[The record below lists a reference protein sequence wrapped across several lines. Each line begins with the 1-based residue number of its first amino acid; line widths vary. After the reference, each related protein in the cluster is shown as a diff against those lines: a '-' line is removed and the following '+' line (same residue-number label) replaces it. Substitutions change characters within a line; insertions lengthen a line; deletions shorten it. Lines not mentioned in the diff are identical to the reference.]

1 MYAAKSFVI
10 ALALVKK
17 QVTADQASDAAQVEV
32 RSQIEQWGEVED
44 CQLPL
49 SFFSLLTV
57 TQLTTWT
64 TKTSEELWVALL
76 ALWHS
81 YRRCMDVYHSAE

>member
-1 MYAAKSFVI
+1 MSPTAFERSVYAAKSFVI

-49 SFFSLLTV
+49 IMLPLLTP
-57 TQLTTWT
+57 
-64 TKTSEELWVALL
+64 
-76 ALWHS
+76 HS
-81 YRRCMDVYHSAE
+81 PRR